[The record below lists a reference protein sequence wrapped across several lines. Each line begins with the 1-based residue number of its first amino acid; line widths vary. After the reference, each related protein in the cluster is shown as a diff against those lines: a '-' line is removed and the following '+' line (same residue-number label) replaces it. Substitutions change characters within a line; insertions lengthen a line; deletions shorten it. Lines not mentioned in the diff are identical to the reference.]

1 MLKTPLLTMCVILT
15 HTNSMRLTTNEQQT
29 MPKKA
34 CLSSLPILSQL
45 GIISHNKDEK
55 EEKERNDIKEDSESD
70 SEEEKK
76 EKSEKP

>member
-45 GIISHNKDEK
+45 GIISQKKDEK
-55 EEKERNDIKEDSESD
+55 ERNFIKEDSESD
-70 SEEEKK
+70 TEEEKK
-76 EKSEKP
+76 DKSEKP

>member
-45 GIISHNKDEK
+45 GIISQKKDEK
-55 EEKERNDIKEDSESD
+55 ERNFIKEDSESD
-70 SEEEKK
+70 TEEEKK
-76 EKSEKP
+76 DKRQKP